1 MSSPTAVAGH
11 GITPGLLFSRSSNL
25 TAALVVFAVAFVY
38 LLLRVP
44 DPFFF
49 LESDDQG
56 YQMAMGMAVAK
67 GSLPGFDFIS
77 QYGPMVAF
85 MSAAAW
91 LVSGNVVGEIVL
103 CAAGYAVAIALA
115 YRYLARHGN
124 VTVAAIGAVILLAL
138 FSRYYK
144 WYYWLLPL
152 LVLIAAQRF
161 AERRSTGMTATR
173 LVAGW
178 GLLVGLSGL
187 FRYDLLLEGVVFG
200 AIVIAAVEFTPQ
212 AKLRTNMGPALR
224 ELAVFVASAAA
235 LPLLYCTLILVTRG
249 GHQLS
254 LVLLSLIDGSVDT
267 VVNYGVRPFRFG
279 SGGFNFANAVAFLQ
293 IVIPAVYAVALLRS
307 MKRLWSGK
315 PAQRADAL
323 AMFCA
328 ALMGLGLFPQAL
340 HRADDQHLLQI
351 LPPFIITLGLILA
364 RLMDSE
370 ASAERK
376 TLTGLALGIIVLA
389 LAIVAPLA
397 GNDLNSPLRNQ
408 IALWRYIAGLPDS
421 GREHAV
427 ADMAAAIRTMTP
439 SDATVFLVMPQTRM
453 PMLFFAE
460 RRQPGLFPTYEPGMF
475 NGDVWLNENAARL
488 RQNPPD
494 YIVLA
499 LGNARRVGLGAPY
512 VEDVLAD
519 WQSAYRTVVYQ
530 NPYFI
535 LLAP

>member
-1 MSSPTAVAGH
+1 VAGH

-25 TAALVVFAVAFVY
+25 TATLVVFAVAFVY

-103 CAAGYAVAIALA
+103 CASGYAVAIASA

-152 LVLIAAQRF
+152 LVLIAAQHF
-161 AERRSTGMTATR
+161 VERRSTGNSATR
-173 LVAGW
+173 MIAGW

-187 FRYDLLLEGVVFG
+187 FRYDLLLEGAVFG
-200 AIVIAAVEFTPQ
+200 AIVIAAVELTPQ
-212 AKLRTNMGPALR
+212 AKLRTNMRAAAS
-224 ELAVFVASAAA
+224 ELAVFVASTAA
-235 LPLLYCTLILVTRG
+235 LPVLYCALILMTRG

-267 VVNYGVRPFRFG
+267 VINYGVRPFRFVR
-279 SGGFNFANAVAFLQ
+279 GGFTFGNAVAFLQ
-293 IVIPAVYAVALLRS
+293 IVIPAVYVVALLRS
-307 MKRLWSGK
+307 TKRLSGK
-315 PAQRADAL
+315 PAQRAEAL

-370 ASAERK
+370 AAPERK
-376 TLTGLALGIIVLA
+376 TLTGIALGIIVLA
-389 LAIVAPLA
+389 LAIVAPRA
-397 GNDLNSPLRNQ
+397 GNDLNSPFRNQ
-408 IALWRYIAGLPDS
+408 VALWRYIAGLPES

-439 SDATVFLVMPQTRM
+439 PDSTVFLVMPQTRM

-475 NGDVWLNENAARL
+475 NGDVWLNENAERL
-488 RQNPPD
+488 RRNPPD

-499 LGNARRVGLGAPY
+499 LGDARRVGLGAPY